1 MDSRAG
7 LYLNRDSNFML
18 FRDWFIGESEEILR
32 LMLGIIV
39 ILWKR
44 FVLLMKRGA
53 VVLIVDGPNTLVVPS
68 APISKKVSTR

>member
-1 MDSRAG
+1 
-7 LYLNRDSNFML
+7 ML
-18 FRDWFIGESEEILR
+18 FRDWFIGESEEILG

-53 VVLIVDGPNTLVVPS
+53 VVLLVDGPNTLVVPS
-68 APISKKVSTR
+68 APILKKVSTR